1 MDASNQALEV
11 QEGNRSSIRGGNIKT
26 VYCLPQ
32 GDYWQIFQGNK
43 SITSSDGRMQK
54 RIGVDTTEAIRQ
66 AENEKGEIEQEL
78 HDKSRR
84 LTDVKK
90 EKEELKRKWNHFAKA
105 DRAAQLKINKLTEEL
120 DKIREEVDEAE
131 NVTVDTTEF
140 EDDVKKAEEEYEKM
154 KSAQAETEKTIDDM
168 LPGIA
173 AIQNQVEE
181 VNARNERVAQE
192 LSEAEEKLQELM
204 RSKAGKERSLQKKKD
219 KLHAAKSGMEEQVK
233 AVGEKQAFADDTLQK
248 SRLMHLKAETA
259 AKNTQERSRRAE
271 GNADGHELQDEV
283 EYSEEEIAAV
293 EPILSIRQEPEY
305 FQNKIRRIK
314 KEIERERERRQL
326 TETDPEVALDKYTRA
341 KRALDTKVYQIDK
354 VDINKNALKVD
365 IRDRKKLWKQ
375 FRGES

>member
-1 MDASNQALEV
+1 MKGLLRNYLKLKKSCKNSCGQKLE
-11 QEGNRSSIRGGNIKT
+11 
-26 VYCLPQ
+26 
-32 GDYWQIFQGNK
+32 
-43 SITSSDGRMQK
+43 
-54 RIGVDTTEAIRQ
+54 
-66 AENEKGEIEQEL
+66 
-78 HDKSRR
+78 
-84 LTDVKK
+84 
-90 EKEELKRKWNHFAKA
+90 RK
-105 DRAAQLKINKLTEEL
+105 DPCR
-120 DKIREEVDEAE
+120 
-131 NVTVDTTEF
+131 
-140 EDDVKKAEEEYEKM
+140 
-154 KSAQAETEKTIDDM
+154 
-168 LPGIA
+168 
-173 AIQNQVEE
+173 
-181 VNARNERVAQE
+181 
-192 LSEAEEKLQELM
+192 
-204 RSKAGKERSLQKKKD
+204 KKKD

-375 FRGES
+375 FRDHIVEVTNSSFDEVLNRKGSSGTIGFDHKEKTLDLIVQKDNTDENSQTADVKALSGGERSYTTLALLLALGESLETPFRVMDEFDVFLDPVARRIALQTMIEVAKTFEHRQFIFITPQDISNIKTDSKLRILKMKAPERNQLVGGAVQQTL